1 MAARGA
7 GIVGRTAA
15 PTLVFCLKNRAFSSV
30 ILNASRQEQLKE
42 TLNAT
47 DLQGS
52 LDEKIMDVI
61 ESVLRN
67 KPVDPQGMSLAL
79 YCSWMQVRL

>member
-1 MAARGA
+1 MASTIRGF
-7 GIVGRTAA
+7 
-15 PTLVFCLKNRAFSSV
+15 PV
-30 ILNASRQEQLKE
+30 ILSASRQEQLKE

-67 KPVDPQGMSLAL
+67 KPVDPQGI
-79 YCSWMQVRL
+79 